1 MAVAIAVIGVAA
13 DFYAETKRMIFV
25 SSVYFIFHMLVS
37 FFTIMAFLLLAGIF
51 EKTPSGGLKF
61 LMATLFFMYTWIG
74 FVIHNIIGYTASV
87 GAATYYFSSNAETNG
102 SAEIMIGH
110 KWSTTK
116 NFGSLAL
123 GALVMTLIKVL
134 RMIVPG
140 TEEDS
145 ICSKC
150 CGCI

>member
-1 MAVAIAVIGVAA
+1 MEVAIAVIGVAA

-25 SSVYFIFHMLVS
+25 SSVYFTIHMMVSILTGMALILLFVIFDKH
-37 FFTIMAFLLLAGIF
+37 
-51 EKTPSGGLKF
+51 PSGGLKF
-61 LMATLFFMYTWIG
+61 LMFTLFFIYTWIG

-87 GAATYYFSSNAETNG
+87 GASTYYFSSNAETNG

-134 RMIVPG
+134 RMLVPG